1 MILKAYLDTNVVSA
15 IARDHIP
22 QESAAVENLLR
33 ASEQGRVEL
42 LTSRVTE
49 EEIARY
55 SGAGQRVLDR
65 VYRLIR
71 KVAYVETSTLL
82 GFNSY
87 GDRYTWIS
95 SPLMEDDPTWARLK
109 AIGLDHKDA
118 HHVMVAIKSSCD
130 LFLTCDGGILHHHSQ
145 IEKEFGIRL
154 LRPSDSFSTPG
165 WTELNDSE
173 WLGCAL
179 RL

>member
-1 MILKAYLDTNVVSA
+1 MKAYLDTNVVSA
-15 IARDHIP
+15 IARDDIP
-22 QESAAVENLLR
+22 QESAAVETLLR

-42 LTSRVTE
+42 LTSRVSE

-55 SGAGQRVLDR
+55 SGSGRVVLDR
-65 VYRLIR
+65 VYRLMR

-82 GFNSY
+82 GFHSY

-95 SPLMEDDPTWARLK
+95 TPLMEDDPTWTRLK
-109 AIGLDHKDA
+109 AIGLDDKDA

-154 LRPSDSFSTPG
+154 LRPSELVAQDG
-165 WTELNDSE
+165 W
-173 WLGCAL
+173 
-179 RL
+179 